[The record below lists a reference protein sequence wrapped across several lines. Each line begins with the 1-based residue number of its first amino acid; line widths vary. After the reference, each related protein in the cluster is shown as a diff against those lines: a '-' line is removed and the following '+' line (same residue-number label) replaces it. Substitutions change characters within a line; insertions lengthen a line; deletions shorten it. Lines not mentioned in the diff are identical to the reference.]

1 MKKLLLIFSL
11 LAVVTSQAD
20 TPLKNVT
27 ITGTDSQI
35 ASGSFAVKSGATVT
49 YESGSTLD
57 ATAATL
63 KVGTITGAANTDVT
77 IDANGTGKIVIKDTV
92 TTGAN
97 QDLVEDANGT
107 GKFVASDTVTT
118 PTNADL
124 VIAPN
129 GTGNLDLRA
138 AALKAGTATAGTAP
152 LKFTAGTNLTAAEA
166 GAIEYDGSWIYY
178 SSSTPTRFRLSRETN
193 ATTISSTAI
202 DWSAAST
209 FTKTLSANTT
219 FTFSSATDGQTIVV
233 ALTNT
238 ASNYTVTWPT
248 VSWAGAASPVQTVGA
263 HTDVYTFIKI
273 GSTYYGSA
281 VQNF

>member
-1 MKKLLLIFSL
+1 MKKLVLIFSL

-27 ITGTDSQI
+27 ITGTTSQI
-35 ASGSFAVKSGATVT
+35 ASGALAVKTGVVVT
-49 YESGSTLD
+49 FESGSTLD

-63 KVGTITGAANTDVT
+63 KVGTITGATNANVV
-77 IDANGTGKIVIKDTV
+77 INANGTGMFEVDDTI
-92 TTGAN
+92 TTGTN

-107 GKFVASDTVTT
+107 GKFVIKDTITT
-118 PTNADL
+118 ATNADL
-124 VIAPN
+124 VLALN
-129 GTGNLDLRA
+129 GTGKLNLSA
-138 AALKAGTATAGTAP
+138 APLKAGTATAGTAP
-152 LKFTAGTNLTAAEA
+152 VKFTSGTNLTSPEA
-166 GAIEYDGSWIYY
+166 GAYEYDGSWWYGTT
-178 SSSTPTRFRLSRETN
+178 STPTRKRFSMETN
-193 ATTISSTAI
+193 ATAIASTAI

-219 FTFSSATDGQTIVV
+219 FTFSNATDGQTIVV
-233 ALTNT
+233 AITNT

-248 VSWAGAASPVQTVGA
+248 VSWTGGSAPVQTVGA
-263 HTDVYTFIKI
+263 KTDVYTIIKI